1 MAATQVV
8 RSEWT
13 KIRSVASTVWT
24 LSLAAVVTVALGVL
38 ISLLSKNEFDD
49 LSTKDRLSFD
59 PTFISFAGMSLGQ
72 LAMIVFGVLVVS
84 NEYSTGMIRTSLAAV
99 PQRGT
104 FLFSKIAVA
113 TGLAF
118 LVALAT
124 SFVAFFLGQAMLGSH
139 RASIGDPG
147 VLRAVIGG
155 GLYMTLIALF
165 SMGVATMLRSPM
177 LSLGILMP
185 FFFLISTILGNVYA
199 DQEGRPVPPGPGR
212 QQDHAGRH
220 PDRRRHSVRP
230 LGRPGDHGPVG
241 GGGGGGRVR
250 AAEEEGRVGS
260 SGGFAGERSSNPL
273 HPAHALT

>member
-49 LSTKDRLSFD
+49 LSTKDQLSFD

-118 LVALAT
+118 VVALAT

-185 FFFLISTILGNVYA
+185 FFFLISAILGNVDATKKVGQYLP
-199 DQEGRPVPPGPGR
+199 DQAGSKIMQVVTPIDDDVPYGPWG
-212 QQDHAGRH
+212 G
-220 PDRRRHSVRP
+220 
-230 LGRPGDHGPVG
+230 LGIMVLWVLVAVVG
-241 GGGGGGRVR
+241 GYVLLKKRD
-250 AAEEEGRVGS
+250 A
-260 SGGFAGERSSNPL
+260 
-273 HPAHALT
+273 

>member
-1 MAATQVV
+1 MAVTQVV

-24 LSLAAVVTVALGVL
+24 LSLAVVVTIALGML
-38 ISLLSKNEFDD
+38 ISALSKNEFD
-49 LSTKDRLSFD
+49 SMSRRDRLSFD

-99 PQRGT
+99 PQRAS

-113 TGLAF
+113 TGLA
-118 LVALAT
+118 LVVALAT
-124 SFVAFFLGQAMLGSH
+124 SFAAFFLGQAMLGSH
-139 RASIGDPG
+139 RAQLGDPG

-155 GLYMTLIALF
+155 GLYMTLIAVF

-185 FFFLISTILGNVYA
+185 FFFLISNILGNVSATKKVGRYLP
-199 DQEGRPVPPGPGR
+199 DQAGSRIMQVVTPLDDDTPYGPWG
-212 QQDHAGRH
+212 G
-220 PDRRRHSVRP
+220 
-230 LGRPGDHGPVG
+230 LGIMALWVL
-241 GGGGGGRVR
+241 
-250 AAEEEGRVGS
+250 AALL
-260 SGGFAGERSSNPL
+260 GGFVLLKKRDA
-273 HPAHALT
+273 